1 MLISIFGHTGK
12 MGSMLFERLH
22 KAGHIIKGVDLPFS
36 TEDIAHALQDAQML
50 ILCIP
55 AKSLEEITKKAAP
68 FFHKSLILMDVT
80 SVKILPMRSM
90 EKYHAGPVVGTHPL
104 FGPRSTEYNK
114 VCLCKGSWFKD
125 EHIPLQIREDTIQKV
140 EQVFQDISC
149 ETFLST
155 PDEHDTAMAALQG
168 LNFVT
173 NVAYF
178 AMTANMDNLKPFL
191 TPSFIR
197 RLEASKTSLNDD
209 GDLFMGIF
217 KANPMSQDIVRQ
229 YRLFLN
235 VAAGGDMEVLVEL
248 AKNWFKNE

>member
-1 MLISIFGHTGK
+1 MRISIFGHTGK
-12 MGSMLFERLH
+12 MGMMLSERLQ
-22 KAGHIIKGVDLPFS
+22 KAGHTISGVDLPF
-36 TEDIAHALQDAQML
+36 DIKDIEQSLKEAHIL

-55 AKSLEEITKKAAP
+55 AKAMEEITKKAAP
-68 FFHKSLILMDVT
+68 FFHDSLILMDVT

-90 EKYHAGPVVGTHPL
+90 EKYHLGPVVGTHPL
-104 FGPRSTEYNK
+104 FGPRSLEYNK
-114 VCLCKGSWFKD
+114 ICICKGAWFDNKQ
-125 EHIPLQIREDTIQKV
+125 IPLQIKEDVLKRA
-140 EQVFQDISC
+140 EQVFHDINC
-149 ETFLST
+149 ETFLSS
-155 PDEHDTAMAALQG
+155 PEEHDKAMAALQG

-178 AMTANMDNLKPFL
+178 AMTANMDNLAPFL

-197 RLEASKTSLNDD
+197 RLEASRTLMNDD

-235 VAAGGDMEVLVEL
+235 VAAGGDMDVLVEL
-248 AKNWFKNE
+248 AKKWFKNA